1 MNTSQ
6 GQGSSGSNAQER
18 LNKINVSIP
27 TQIIRGFG
35 SSYSSFNIP
44 IMKIDIDGEANP
56 LNKDKTELTTEENI
70 ERFTKNASKKW
81 L

>member
-1 MNTSQ
+1 
-6 GQGSSGSNAQER
+6 
-18 LNKINVSIP
+18 
-27 TQIIRGFG
+27 
-35 SSYSSFNIP
+35 
-44 IMKIDIDGEANP
+44 